1 MKADSA
7 PLAGSGTRLR
17 NPIWAAVLTGLFLL
31 VAACGSS
38 DEPRSEPAKAGE
50 APSPLTTGGEE
61 RVVNVYNWAD
71 YIEPAMLEKF
81 SAETGIKVNYDTYDS
96 NEVLETK
103 LLAGGTGY
111 DVVVPSNTYTGTSG

>member
-1 MKADSA
+1 MKPD
-7 PLAGSGTRLR
+7 LAYPTGSSTHLR
-17 NPIWAAVLTGLFLL
+17 DPIRAAVLTGLFFL
-31 VAACGSS
+31 VAACGSR
-38 DEPRSEPAKAGE
+38 DEPRAGAVKAGE
-50 APSPLTTGGEE
+50 GPTLLATGGEE

-103 LLAGGTGY
+103 LLAGG
-111 DVVVPSNTYTGTSG
+111 